1 MIRDHDTIAAPATAA
16 GGALAVIR
24 ISGEEALRICDRIF
38 RGREPLAAAAGY
50 TVHYG
55 EIVDD
60 GRVLDDVLVTVFR
73 APRSYTGE
81 DAAEISCHGSQY
93 IVSEI
98 LRLLTALQTTDR
110 EHVVTPANWQPGQ
123 PALVP
128 PPRTY
133 DELLSRQNNPQAQ
146 HLECEDWFLCSRQIP
161 GEAKQ

>member
-73 APRSYTGE
+73 APRSPPQKKKKTRRTPSLHLHQTVLAQTRPNHM
-81 DAAEISCHGSQY
+81 AAKSNPPKNQRRIHGGNQRTKTTP
-93 IVSEI
+93 IIRKEKEKNARI
-98 LRLLTALQTTDR
+98 RCTAS
-110 EHVVTPANWQPGQ
+110 G
-123 PALVP
+123 
-128 PPRTY
+128 
-133 DELLSRQNNPQAQ
+133 
-146 HLECEDWFLCSRQIP
+146 
-161 GEAKQ
+161 

>member
-38 RGREPLAAAAGY
+38 RGRKPLAAAAGY

-98 LRLLTALQTTDR
+98 LRLLTA
-110 EHVVTPANWQPGQ
+110 PAPAWPGRANSPSAPTS
-123 PALVP
+123 PA
-128 PPRTY
+128 
-133 DELLSRQNNPQAQ
+133 S
-146 HLECEDWFLCSRQIP
+146 
-161 GEAKQ
+161 

>member
-38 RGREPLAAAAGY
+38 RGRKPLAAAAGY

-60 GRVLDDVLVTVFR
+60 GRVQGDVQVTVLR

-81 DAAEISCHGSQY
+81 DAAEISCYGSHY
-93 IVSEI
+93 IVSEF
-98 LRLLTALQTTDR
+98 LRLLTASGAR
-110 EHVVTPANWQPGQ
+110 MAG
-123 PALVP
+123 
-128 PPRTY
+128 
-133 DELLSRQNNPQAQ
+133 
-146 HLECEDWFLCSRQIP
+146 P
-161 GEAKQ
+161 GEFTIRAYLAGKLDLSQAEAVADIIASSSRAARALAAKQMRGGYSGALEGLC

>member
-81 DAAEISCHGSQY
+81 DAAEISS
-93 IVSEI
+93 
-98 LRLLTALQTTDR
+98 TDR
-110 EHVVTPANWQPGQ
+110 NTSFPRSCGCS
-123 PALVP
+123 P
-128 PPRTY
+128 PPA
-133 DELLSRQNNPQAQ
+133 PA
-146 HLECEDWFLCSRQIP
+146 WP
-161 GEAKQ
+161 GRANSPSAPTSPAS